1 VIERAMISGQLEW
14 IGVRDKEHGI
24 ISLDSVLAIK
34 EQGLE
39 GDKIT
44 LKKSKKRQITL
55 MQKEHINV
63 ILSLANECDPKI
75 IRKIMYFFKRNLL
88 VSGFNILNLKGKYFR
103 IGEAKFLGTGDCKP
117 CKKIENLLGRAMY
130 DAMQGMGGITAIVE
144 ETGIIKIK
152 DNLHLDEKNENT
164 LF

>member
-1 VIERAMISGQLEW
+1 
-14 IGVRDKEHGI
+14 
-24 ISLDSVLAIK
+24 
-34 EQGLE
+34 
-39 GDKIT
+39 
-44 LKKSKKRQITL
+44 

-117 CKKIENLLGRAMY
+117 CKKIENLLGRPMY

-152 DNLHLDEKNENT
+152 DNLHLDEKNQNT
-164 LF
+164 LFQ